1 MAAAD
6 SPPSDSACPVCS
18 KPIRSGSVVLFE
30 HGELFHV
37 HCRSRQLQLRAL
49 EQVDRAEA
57 ARERAARRLEDA
69 HRVRAE
75 RRIQRHG
82 LPKRPRGAG
91 VCPLC
96 RGPAIVTDW
105 RPGADW
111 IAVENCPCGDFFA
124 GARLVRGAPAQFE
137 HCRTPGPY
145 PSHLGVSRHRP
156 RGVAHDDPQ
165 HGGWPSGH
173 PDRAAGSA
181 DVGCPNVPDSRRA
194 PNRSARLTRF

>member
-30 HGELFHV
+30 HSELFHV

-82 LPKRPRGAG
+82 LPKRARGVG

-124 GARLVRGAPAQFE
+124 GAWLVEERLPSLNTVERQGLIRRIWAYRATGREAWLTTTHSTVDGPLVI
-137 HCRTPGPY
+137 RTA
-145 PSHLGVSRHRP
+145 RP
-156 RGVAHDDPQ
+156 D
-165 HGGWPSGH
+165 WP
-173 PDRAAGSA
+173 
-181 DVGCPNVPDSRRA
+181 
-194 PNRSARLTRF
+194 T